1 MNSSYQENVI
11 ENKPMGDN
19 RSDLDMKENK
29 ATIYLL
35 QKKNKKKNS
44 KWERRKEVGK
54 KSRTTKDIKPLRF
67 R

>member
-35 QKKNKKKNS
+35 QKKNLKMGEEERSWKKIKNN
-44 KWERRKEVGK
+44 ERY
-54 KSRTTKDIKPLRF
+54 
-67 R
+67 